1 MTTTVIKRPIL
12 TEKANKVQELRKYT
26 FEVTPDANK
35 IQIKHAIKALF
46 GVEVD
51 NVRTVVIRGKNKTR
65 MTKRGLMRGHTPLRK
80 KAIITLKSGFTIDIV
95 GGEGNV
101 EE

>member
-12 TEKANKVQELRKYT
+12 TEKANKVQESRKYT

-80 KAIITLKSGFTIDIV
+80 KAIITLKSGYTIDIV